1 MQVKIRL
8 VREHL
13 RLELG
18 SLLKKRLRTFF
29 RTLTNNQAD
38 ESAYLA
44 LCNEIDGQLTEF
56 FEGHPELDA
65 EVDLRRIVSEALSPH
80 VGSLEASAKTLQN
93 LVSSYG
99 EVVKGMMLSRD
110 VVVRSKGRATLNLF
124 PPGTRLRVRELRRM
138 NGSLGGVELVVKE

>member
-1 MQVKIRL
+1 MS

-18 SLLKKRLRTFF
+18 PLLKKRLR
-29 RTLTNNQAD
+29 
-38 ESAYLA
+38 SYLGLGVVAVGEGA
-44 LCNEIDGQLTEF
+44 LANFYNEIDKQLAEF
-56 FEGHPELDA
+56 FNEHPELDA
-65 EVDLRRIVSEALSPH
+65 EVDLRKIVSEALSPH

-99 EVVKGMMLSRD
+99 DVVKGKMLSRD
-110 VVVRSKGRATLNLF
+110 VVVRSKGRATLRMFL
-124 PPGTRLRVRELRRM
+124 PGTRLRVRELRRM

>member
-1 MQVKIRL
+1 MS

-18 SLLKKRLRTFF
+18 PLLKKRLKVFF
-29 RTLTNNQAD
+29 RTLTQNQGD

-44 LCNEIDGQLTEF
+44 LCNEVDSQLKEF
-56 FEGHPELDA
+56 FDGHPELDA
-65 EVDLRRIVSEALSPH
+65 EVDLRKIVSEALSPH

-93 LVSSYG
+93 MISSYG
-99 EVVKGMMLSRD
+99 DVVKGKMLSRD
-110 VVVRSKGRATLNLF
+110 VVVRSKGRATLSMFL
-124 PPGTRLRVRELRRM
+124 PGTRLRVRELRRM